1 MSKAK
6 TSEVDLEQFVISS
19 LLEHGWCYE
28 KPVRATD
35 EVLLETSFVKS
46 VYLLKSK

>member
-6 TSEVDLEQFVISS
+6 TSEFDLEQFVISS

-35 EVLLETSFVKS
+35 EVLLETSLVNA
-46 VYLLKSK
+46 LCRLNP